1 MRRARRQ
8 LNSCRLILRVRA
20 CKLECRVGDCRLHLN
35 LSLAPP
41 PLHPLLA
48 PPAGTLRFVRGP
60 AFGVTPS
67 PPHVT
72 CSPRLLGGGIQGG
85 EWVRATRFLA
95 PGLALPRAGPSES
108 CRCHW
113 QWALQGRALR
123 AENPASKGRQAP
135 KSANGRPKLM
145 SGVGAWNQVHTT
157 RQSTRLGPG
166 PKVQF
171 ATGSLD
177 DGRPNSAGS
186 PKAI

>member
-1 MRRARRQ
+1 MRGQRTGAPVKRSSLPARLPVQRAGGCSGQHSRVRRARRQ
-8 LNSCRLILRVRA
+8 LNSCRLQLRVRA

-85 EWVRATRFLA
+85 EWVRAIRFLA
-95 PGLALPRAGPSES
+95 LRALPRAGPPSDS
-108 CRCHW
+108 CRRHW

-123 AENPASKGRQAP
+123 AENPASNA
-135 KSANGRPKLM
+135 AI
-145 SGVGAWNQVHTT
+145 GVCDAAIGA
-157 RQSTRLGPG
+157 
-166 PKVQF
+166 
-171 ATGSLD
+171 
-177 DGRPNSAGS
+177 
-186 PKAI
+186 